1 MPQRNPQIVTKLC
14 KVCALLLLFV
24 GFSARAGD
32 LLIQVQDRRGDAPLY
47 LALVPAEQKSWEPM
61 LRQLQG
67 EGSQLRLTDLPP
79 GRYAVQLFQDSNG
92 NGQLDLSPRGL
103 PLEPVGFSSNP
114 SLFKGKPSPK
124 GAAFEHGE
132 QDTLITIRLH
142 PGRARPAS

>member
-1 MPQRNPQIVTKLC
+1 MPQRTHQIVTKLC
-14 KVCALLLLFV
+14 KACALLLLFV

-32 LLIQVQDRRGDAPLY
+32 LLIQVQEQRGDAPLY
-47 LALVPAEQKSWEPM
+47 LALVPAEQKDWEPM

-67 EGSQLRLTDLPP
+67 QGPQLRLKDLPP

-103 PLEPVGFSSNP
+103 PLEPVGFSTNP
-114 SLFKGKPSPK
+114 SLFKGKPRPK

-132 QDTLITIRLH
+132 EDTLITIRLH
-142 PGRARPAS
+142 RGRTSPAT